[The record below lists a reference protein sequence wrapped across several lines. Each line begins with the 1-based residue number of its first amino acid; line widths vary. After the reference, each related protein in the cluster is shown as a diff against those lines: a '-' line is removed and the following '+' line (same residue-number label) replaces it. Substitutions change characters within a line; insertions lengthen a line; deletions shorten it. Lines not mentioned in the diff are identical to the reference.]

1 MSNIK
6 AEKAKQG
13 RSGRNVLVILVAAL
27 ALCLVVFAGLGI
39 YGSVLPDQNIGG
51 VQNSDVSGAPATPT
65 STPQTTV
72 TPGQSNSASGSGTTA
87 N

>member
-1 MSNIK
+1 MSNINAK
-6 AEKAKQG
+6 DAKQG

-39 YGSVLPDQNIGG
+39 YGSVLPDQNVGG
-51 VQNSDVSGAPATPT
+51 AENSGVSTAPATPT

-72 TPGQSNSASGSGTTA
+72 TPGQSNTQSGTTA